1 MQPSIQLSTDEL
13 AALDRG
19 EPLRL
24 MVNDSQQVVLVL
36 AEQYER
42 LKHCIDFADT
52 DPKSLYPL
60 LADVLPE
67 DWEDSSAYPNAE
79 KL

>member
-1 MQPSIQLSTDEL
+1 MQSSIQLSTDEL
-13 AALDRG
+13 AALARG
-19 EPLRL
+19 EPLR
-24 MVNDSQQVVLVL
+24 MRANDAQDVVLVL

-42 LKHCIDFADT
+42 LKQCIDFADT

-60 LADVLPE
+60 LADVSPE
-67 DWEDSSAYPNAE
+67 NWEQITAYPNAE

>member
-1 MQPSIQLSTDEL
+1 MQPPIQLSADDL
-13 AALDRG
+13 ASLERG

-24 MVNDSQQVVLVL
+24 LVNNAQEAVLVL

-42 LKHCIDFADT
+42 LKQCIDFADA
-52 DPKSLYPL
+52 DPKALYPFI
-60 LADVLPE
+60 ADVSPD
-67 DWEDSSAYPNAE
+67 DWEELSAFPNAE